1 MCNTDRAWSARVQK
15 ETTAKDTS
23 KGSSFRQG
31 DGREMDWEFRISRG
45 KLLCIMCGVHKQQG
59 PIAQRANYIQHPVI
73 NHNGTK
79 EKLTC
84 MYDLVQKK
92 KKEETLSFLLK

>member
-1 MCNTDRAWSARVQK
+1 
-15 ETTAKDTS
+15 
-23 KGSSFRQG
+23 
-31 DGREMDWEFRISRG
+31 
-45 KLLCIMCGVHKQQG
+45 MCGVHKQQG